1 MCVGIDFC
9 SEKNCLEQERCVLYE
24 PKHKIPCEV
33 RRGPKK
39 KQQIKIITKNAC
51 QIDKNCCT
59 NERACEILGQCI
71 LDHPLVKQSKC
82 ATKAF
87 KHKAHINQIVFII
100 SILMPSLQGM
110 SYYRRIKKKQKK
122 VNKIYVKGR

>member
-1 MCVGIDFC
+1 MACVGIDFC
-9 SEKNCLEQERCVLYE
+9 SKKNCLENERCVLYE
-24 PKHKIPCEV
+24 PKHKLTCEV

-39 KQQIKIITKNAC
+39 KKKQQIRVATKNAC
-51 QIDKNCCT
+51 QIDKTYCT
-59 NERACEILGQCI
+59 NDRACEILGQCI

-100 SILMPSLQGM
+100 SKLMPSLQGAT
-110 SYYRRIKKKQKK
+110 YYKRIKKKQK
-122 VNKIYVKGR
+122 VNKLT